1 MSYVLPVLLPPTQ
14 VPRTS
19 HPVKTVLVTGA
30 SRGIGLEVARIF
42 AEQGAQV
49 GLVAGNA
56 DLLAG
61 AASEMQGKHHVVS
74 ADLTAPAECARAVEE
89 VSEAL
94 GPIDVLISCAG
105 VLRRD
110 FIEDVTPDDFEQSYR
125 LHAGAAVWLT
135 QAVLPGMRERGH
147 GRIVLVSS
155 ELGLIGGP
163 SYASY
168 CASKWAMVGL
178 GEVLC
183 HELKGSGVSA
193 TVVCPGDVATDQL
206 REEHEWGPTGGV
218 TPEKAMSAT
227 YVARAIVRAADS
239 RKPVVVVDRPQMRAA
254 FWVMRRAPRLR
265 IPLVADAYK
274 TLVRERA
281 TRAKARE
288 GAAGASANNGGPAPG
303 A

>member
-1 MSYVLPVLLPPTQ
+1 MPPT
-14 VPRTS
+14 
-19 HPVKTVLVTGA
+19 HPGKTVLVTGA
-30 SRGIGLEVARIF
+30 SRGIGLEVARAF
-42 AEQGAQV
+42 ANQGAQV

-56 DLLAG
+56 DLLAT
-61 AASEMQGKHHVVS
+61 AAANLPGNHHIVS
-74 ADLTAPAECARAVEE
+74 ADLTSPAECARAVQE
-89 VSEAL
+89 VTTAL
-94 GPIDVLISCAG
+94 GPIDILISCAG

-183 HELKGSGVSA
+183 HELKGSGVTA

-206 REEHEWGPTGGV
+206 SEEHEWGPTGGV
-218 TPEKAMSAT
+218 TPEKAMSAQ
-227 YVARAIVRAADS
+227 YVAKAIVRATDS
-239 RKPVVVVDRPQMRAA
+239 GKPVVVVDRPHLRAA

-274 TLVRERA
+274 KLMRERA
-281 TRAKARE
+281 ARASQPT
-288 GAAGASANNGGPAPG
+288 GAQASAPSNGQAGPPG
-303 A
+303 G